1 MGDGSLKP
9 LDEPDRYDQA
19 QIKDIDFTMDQALY
33 DKAIRF
39 WEVYVDGEPLKE
51 GEDPEG
57 MDSYYRPEY
66 YRDFYGTKEAF
77 AKERASFQPWAFVT
91 SDEGWQQKGQM
102 GWWATHDGSQESFQT
117 FSEAWEQALVAAS
130 PEDYITIVDCHI

>member
-1 MGDGSLKP
+1 M
-9 LDEPDRYDQA
+9 
-19 QIKDIDFTMDQALY
+19 
-33 DKAIRF
+33 
-39 WEVYVDGEPLKE
+39 DGEPLKE

-91 SDEGWQQKGQM
+91 PDEGWQQKGQM